1 MQKTKATKLNK
12 KFKRKWVNALR
23 SGKYKQGD
31 SYLFDS
37 TNNTHCCLGVACA
50 ISNITKEQIEFVNFI
65 DSDIV
70 RFNAE
75 TLNASDKAALNAL
88 SKDQDLQDK
97 LANFNDGH
105 KLSFK
110 WIASWIEKNL

>member
-31 SYLFDS
+31 SFLLES

-50 ISNITKEQIEFVNFI
+50 ISNIPKDELDFKNYI
-65 DSDIV
+65 DSSIV
-70 RFNAE
+70 KFNAK
-75 TLNASDKAALNAL
+75 TLNASDKAALNAI
-88 SKDQDLQDK
+88 SKDQDLQDR
-97 LANFNDGH
+97 LADFNDGSR
-105 KLSFK
+105 LSFK

>member
-31 SYLFDS
+31 SYLLDPV
-37 TNNTHCCLGVACA
+37 NNTHCCLGVACA
-50 ISNITKEQIEFVNFI
+50 ISNIPKDELEFQNFI
-65 DSDIV
+65 YSGIV

-88 SKDQDLQDK
+88 SKEQALQDK
-97 LANFNDGH
+97 LANFNDGN